1 MGIKLQ
7 GKWDLV
13 EERLSQPP
21 GGPGH
26 LKETEL
32 SVSQSSE
39 AAFAVIT
46 DKLIKLL
53 LKVMETAYL

>member
-1 MGIKLQ
+1 MGFGWREAVPAWQ
-7 GKWDLV
+7 V
-13 EERLSQPP
+13 R
-21 GGPGH
+21 GGPGR

-32 SVSQSSE
+32 SVPQSSE